1 MWRQKYEKDGLA
13 KCEDLESAKLKAQ
26 SRLAEAEGTV
36 QNMNRKAM
44 AIEKDKMQLQAK
56 IDELA
61 LRMDDAQS
69 NFVQMEKRAKNFD
82 KIVIEWKSKID
93 GLQAE
98 LDQTQCECR
107 SYSTELF
114 KVKTTY
120 DESSQQLDG
129 VRKEYKNLFN

>member
-1 MWRQKYEKDGLA
+1 MLFAFCLNQ
-13 KCEDLESAKLKAQ
+13 SAKLKAQ
-26 SRLAEAEGTV
+26 SRLAEVEGTV

-61 LRMDDAQS
+61 LQMDDAQS
-69 NFVQMEKRAKNFD
+69 NFVQIEKRAKNFD

-120 DESSQQLDG
+120 DESAAAGWS
-129 VRKEYKNLFN
+129 